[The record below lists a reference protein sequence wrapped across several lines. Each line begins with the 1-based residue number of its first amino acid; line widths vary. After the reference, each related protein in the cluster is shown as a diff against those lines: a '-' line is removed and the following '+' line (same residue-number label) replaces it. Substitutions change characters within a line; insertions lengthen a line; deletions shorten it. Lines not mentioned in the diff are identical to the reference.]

1 MPLEDFLVAAMP
13 GHHGVSLAAGIQE
26 HFDIDNVNGEVLNH
40 SMWGTR
46 LHTCGAVAYIH
57 GGQSPEASPTSRHPR
72 TNCAD
77 STCGCSGTRSSLVSQ
92 RWGG

>member
-40 SMWGTR
+40 SM
-46 LHTCGAVAYIH
+46 
-57 GGQSPEASPTSRHPR
+57 
-72 TNCAD
+72 
-77 STCGCSGTRSSLVSQ
+77 
-92 RWGG
+92 